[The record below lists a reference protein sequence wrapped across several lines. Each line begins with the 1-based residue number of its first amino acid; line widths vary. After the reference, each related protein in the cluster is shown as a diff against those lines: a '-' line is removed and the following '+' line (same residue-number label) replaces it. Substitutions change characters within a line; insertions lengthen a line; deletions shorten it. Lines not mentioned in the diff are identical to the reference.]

1 MTTDELKEDEVLERI
16 QDILQ
21 AVLVMPYQYPECDHE
36 HPPAAVSILTF
47 VTLKC
52 LDIVETD
59 SFKLMTIDAAFRVK
73 FQ

>member
-1 MTTDELKEDEVLERI
+1 M
-16 QDILQ
+16 
-21 AVLVMPYQYPECDHE
+21 VLVILYQYTEHDHE
-36 HPPAAVSILTF
+36 HPPVVVSILTF

-59 SFKLMTIDAAFRVK
+59 SYKLMTVDAAFGAK

>member
-1 MTTDELKEDEVLERI
+1 MKELTEDEVLERI

-21 AVLVMPYQYPECDHE
+21 VVLVILYQYTEHDHE
-36 HPPAAVSILTF
+36 HPPVVVSILTF

-59 SFKLMTIDAAFRVK
+59 SCKLMTVDAAFGAK